1 MRYQR
6 EVILFVGLFGNRQQL
21 LAAFSGRGYS
31 CVNVYAPVLLSH
43 MKEEDYSLCQ
53 ENICYNGNLSI
64 LMQTLSKY
72 RIRAVIPCIEVLLPL
87 ADRLAELLHVAGN
100 SSMTSQ
106 YRCNKYWMNEAL
118 RNKGIPC
125 LRQSRPSNRIA
136 PLLEWYRHS
145 GFTKVV
151 SKPLLGA
158 LSVGVS
164 ICHCENDLR
173 QGFQLNK
180 GKFTAFGCMD
190 EFIVQEF
197 IMGAHFWVNTVSC
210 EGQHFTTNIVAD
222 VEESLQAYYHG
233 FARLLSRQE
242 ILFQEAEAYTHAVL
256 DAINMNYG
264 AAHTEVRLTTEGW
277 RLIEVNPRL
286 SGGLLPGSVESFCG
300 YSQTSVLVDAVLEPN
315 LFTKRCDLYKTHPD
329 KEAIFIYMINPETFE
344 MKQEIDVNSFCNH
357 METFSGLYF
366 AYNVGETVLK
376 TLNTSTVPGYVMLLG
391 ELGTNWQVEMEH
403 FRKLETDFYQ
413 QIKSI

>member
-43 MKEEDYSLCQ
+43 MKEEDYSLCR

-64 LMQTLSKY
+64 LMQTLSKF

-87 ADRLAELLHVAGN
+87 AERLAELLHVAGN

-106 YRCNKYWMNEAL
+106 YRCNKYWMNEVL
-118 RNKGIPC
+118 RQKGIPC
-125 LRQSRPSNRIA
+125 LQQSRPSNRIE
-136 PLLEWYRHS
+136 PLLEWYRNS
-145 GFTKVV
+145 GFTQVV
-151 SKPLLGA
+151 SKPLWGA

-164 ICHCENDLR
+164 ICHSENDLR

-180 GKFTAFGCMD
+180 GNGYYGYMD

-210 EGQHFTTNIVAD
+210 AGKHFTANIVAD
-222 VEESLQAYYHG
+222 VEESIQEYYHG
-233 FARLLSRQE
+233 FGRLLYRQE
-242 ILFQEAEAYTHAVL
+242 TLFQEAEAYTHAVL
-256 DAINMNYG
+256 DAIEMNYG
-264 AAHTEVRLTTEGW
+264 AAHTEIRLTTEGW

-286 SGGLLPGSVESFCG
+286 SGGLFAGTVESFCG

-315 LFTKRCDLYKTHPD
+315 LFTKRCALYKTYPD
-329 KEAIFIYMINPETFE
+329 KEAIFIYMVNPETFTMQRE
-344 MKQEIDVNSFCNH
+344 ADVSVFCDH

-366 AYNVGETVLK
+366 AYNIGEIVPKTV
-376 TLNTSTVPGYVMLLG
+376 NTVTVPGYVMLLG
-391 ELGTNWQVEMEH
+391 ALGTNWQAELEY
-403 FRKLETDFYQ
+403 FRKLETVFYQ
-413 QIKSI
+413 QIQSI